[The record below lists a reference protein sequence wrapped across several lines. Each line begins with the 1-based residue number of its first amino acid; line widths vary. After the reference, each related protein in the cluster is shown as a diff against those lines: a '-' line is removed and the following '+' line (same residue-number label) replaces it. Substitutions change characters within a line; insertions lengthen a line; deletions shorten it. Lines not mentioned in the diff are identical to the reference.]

1 MRKRMLMMLA
11 IVIAVVAVLA
21 FVKFQQ
27 ISAAIKAGGS
37 FQPPP
42 EAVTTV
48 VAKDEIWPEGLD
60 AVGSV
65 AAAQGVMLSADL
77 PGVVSEVRFQSG
89 TRVQEGQTLVVLDTR
104 QERAQLAAAEAA
116 ADLARTNLERSQKLL
131 ETKVIAQSEFDQVA
145 AQAKQAAA
153 TADIYRA
160 TIARKTIRAPFSGM
174 AGIRTVNV
182 GQYVQ
187 SGDPIVPLQAVDPVY
202 VDFSVPQQQVSG
214 VKVGAAVEARADTG
228 ARALATG
235 RITAVNPVV
244 DAATRNVQ
252 VQATFRNA
260 DGRLRPGSY
269 VTVRATTGGNNRVI
283 ALPSTAINFAPYGNS
298 VFIVEEIEGPGGKPY
313 KGVRQQFVQT
323 GAERGDQVAIL
334 SGVQAGQEIVTS
346 GVFKLRPGAAVTV
359 DNTVK
364 PSNSPDPKPED
375 S

>member
-1 MRKRMLMMLA
+1 MRNRMLLMLA
-11 IVIAVVAVLA
+11 IVIAVIGILG

-37 FQPPP
+37 FRPPP

-48 VAKDEIWPEGLD
+48 VAKDEMWQEGLE

-65 AAAQGVMLSADL
+65 AATQGVTLSADL
-77 PGVVSEVRFQSG
+77 PGVVKQVLFQSG
-89 TRVQEGQTLVVLDTR
+89 THVRAGQTLVVLDTQ
-104 QERAQLAAAEAA
+104 QEQAQLAAAEAQA
-116 ADLARTNLERSQKLL
+116 ELAKTNLDRSKRLL
-131 ETKVIAQSEFDQVA
+131 EINVIAQSEFDQVA
-145 AQAKQAAA
+145 AQSKQAAA

-160 TIARKTIRAPFSGM
+160 TIARKTIRAPFSGI

-202 VDFSVPQQQVSG
+202 VDFSVPQQQVAG
-214 VKVGAAVEARADTG
+214 IKVGAAVEARADTG
-228 ARALATG
+228 AKAMATG
-235 RITAVNPVV
+235 SVTAINPVV

-252 VQATFRNA
+252 VQATFRNTG
-260 DGRLRPGSY
+260 GRLRPGSY
-269 VTVRATTGGNNRVI
+269 VTVRTATGTSNRVI

-298 VFIVEEIEGPGGKPY
+298 VFIVEEIKGPDGKPY

-334 SGVQAGQEIVTS
+334 SGVQAGQEIATS

-364 PSNSPDPKPED
+364 PSNSPNPKPAD